1 MGEHAFAGEYESR
14 GIRPSGIRLEAD
26 VVERIDQLE
35 VLRQT
40 RLSLIDRG
48 ERVIVHC
55 GRTIVV
61 VVELDEAD
69 RDSNQVRL
77 IHGTAG
83 ELPYDRQRCGI
94 HRRNRDEL
102 WFGERHIGLAMT
114 PLWKKA

>member
-1 MGEHAFAGEYESR
+1 MNIDHESTRRYICRRHHCQGRRRTRRRGIRSEACLGEHAFAGEYESR

-69 RDSNQVRL
+69 RDSNQV
-77 IHGTAG
+77 
-83 ELPYDRQRCGI
+83 
-94 HRRNRDEL
+94 
-102 WFGERHIGLAMT
+102 
-114 PLWKKA
+114 